1 MTILNKL
8 TIKNLKLNKKRTIVT
23 IIGIILS
30 VALIAAVATM
40 YASGLKSLIVYEKTV
55 NGNFHVAFKNVPRD
69 NIKDI
74 ENNFGV
80 DKVFLTNEVGYATLK
95 ESKNN
100 YKPYAYILGME
111 KDSLTNLS
119 INLIEGR
126 LPEKEGEILI
136 PTHLETN
143 GRIKLNVGDTITLD
157 VGDRIS
163 DGYKLNQENGFSL
176 DNNEKIENTQSITYK
191 VVGKIK
197 RPATNVEPYS
207 APGYTFIT
215 YLDKNKMSDNLNV
228 YALYNKEGA
237 KNYQKVTANILGIN
251 EDMYQKYVDGI
262 YESEESCSKIID
274 EVSKAKYKGEL
285 NQYLLLLE
293 VNPIK
298 NSGMNGLD
306 SVVVIVCIIIC
317 ITSVFCIKNSFDI
330 SITEKTKQY
339 GMLRSVGATK
349 KQIRKNVFYEA
360 TILGVIGIPLG
371 VLSGFVASFIL
382 IKVCNYL
389 LGGMLS
395 NGLKLVLSYSL
406 ISYVIAAV
414 LGTITIYISAI
425 KSAYNAGK
433 ITPLEL
439 IRNSAKVKIKDKK
452 LRVPKFIKKRFG
464 IGGELSYKNIKRNK
478 KKYRVT
484 VLAITLSV
492 AVFTSLT
499 YFMTTFM
506 EIIQNTITYSEYNIN
521 YMIKVQSDNK
531 DLLSKVEETTKLDN
545 IKDLTVLRTASFQID
560 NPKINKEYASEV
572 QDNADLGY
580 VSIISVGDKEYKKYL
595 KKLNL
600 EYEEYKNKGIL
611 IDNVKYSYLDVNDKI
626 QKRERRVYS
635 YKNGDVISGSY
646 SINEKVFLDIPI
658 GLVSDVR
665 PFGLVNNTNSKYL
678 VVSDEYYDENIKGN
692 FYYELFFNSTNA
704 NKLQDD
710 IDNVLKGE
718 NYTLDNK
725 EENALLMKR
734 YVILIGIF
742 LYGFITI
749 ITLIGITN
757 IFNTITTNMQLRKPE
772 FAMLKSI
779 GMTKKEF
786 NRMIRLESIFICV
799 KSLIYGLTIGISLSY
814 IIYYYLA
821 YPEGLKFKL
830 PFICIIISCTF
841 VYIIIFLLMKYSL
854 NKINKLNMI
863 ETIRNQNI

>member
-23 IIGIILS
+23 IVGIILS

-111 KDSLTNLS
+111 KDGLTNLS

-143 GRIKLNVGDTITLD
+143 GRIKLNVGDVITLD
-157 VGDRIS
+157 VGDRLS
-163 DGYKLNQENGFSL
+163 DGYKLNQENGFFS
-176 DNNEKIENTQSITYK
+176 DNSEKIENTQSITYK

-237 KNYQKVTANILGIN
+237 KKYQKVTANILGIN
-251 EDMYQKYVDGI
+251 EDAYHKYVDGI
-262 YESEESCSKIID
+262 YESEEDWAKVCD
-274 EVSKAKYKGEL
+274 EVAKAKYKGEL

-306 SVVVIVCIIIC
+306 KVVAIVCIIIC

-360 TILGVIGIPLG
+360 TILGIIGIPLG
-371 VLSGFVASFIL
+371 LISGFVASFIL

-389 LGGMLS
+389 MEGMLS

-406 ISYVIAAV
+406 ISYIIAAL
-414 LGTITIYISAI
+414 LGAITIYISAI

-439 IRNSAKVKIKDKK
+439 IRNSGKVKIKDKK
-452 LRVPKFIKKRFG
+452 LRVPKFIKKIFG

-478 KKYRVT
+478 KKYCVT
-484 VLAITLSV
+484 VLSITLSV

-499 YFMTTFM
+499 YFMSTFM
-506 EIIQNTITYSEYNIN
+506 EIIQNTITYSEYNIS
-521 YMIKVQSDNK
+521 YRMKVQEDNQRVI
-531 DLLSKVEETTKLDN
+531 SKIVETTKLDN
-545 IKDLTVLRTASFQID
+545 IDDLTVLRTATFKLD
-560 NPKINKEYASEV
+560 NPKVNEDYISEV
-572 QDNADLGY
+572 KEDIDLNY
-580 VSIISVGDKEYKKYL
+580 ISLISVGNQEYQKYL
-595 KKLNL
+595 KSLNL
-600 EYEEYKNKGIL
+600 SYEEYKNKGIL
-611 IDNVKYSYLDVNDKI
+611 IDNINYSFTTSDGKNL
-626 QKRERRVYS
+626 KREKRVYS
-635 YKNGDVISGSY
+635 YKNGNIINGSY
-646 SINEKVFLDIPI
+646 DINEKVNLSIQI
-658 GLVSDVR
+658 GAVSDTR
-665 PFGLVNNTNSKYL
+665 PFGLKNETNTKYL
-678 VVSDEYYDENIKGN
+678 LVSDEYYDQNINGN
-692 FYYELFFNSTNA
+692 FYYELFFNSTNP

-710 IDNVLKGE
+710 IDNVLKDE
-718 NYTLDNK
+718 NYSLDNK

-734 YVILIGIF
+734 YVVLIGIF

-786 NRMIRLESIFICV
+786 NKMIRLESIFICV
-799 KSLIYGLTIGISLSY
+799 KSLLYGLTIGISLSY

-830 PFICIIISCTF
+830 PFICIIISGIF
-841 VYIIIFLLMKYSL
+841 VYLLIFMLMKYSL
-854 NKINKLNMI
+854 NKINKINMI